1 MEIKKIRNIDSK
13 SFVDEE
19 VEKLYFQINA
29 PFSVSYLNYGQLD
42 SKDNRIFE
50 WSKTL
55 KTIVLRQAEQFVKNA
70 GPRDYT
76 GIVDEGKTKNIAT
89 IYNSFIYSLNQQL
102 K

>member
-1 MEIKKIRNIDSK
+1 MEIKKEVRNIDSK

-29 PFSVSYLNYGQLD
+29 PFSRWLSELRPSLIP
-42 SKDNRIFE
+42 KDNRIFE

-76 GIVDEGKTKNIAT
+76 GIVDEGKNEKHC
-89 IYNSFIYSLNQQL
+89 YNL
-102 K
+102 